1 MDYEIGSDV
10 MALERLIL
18 RWNMEDKDI
27 PPEERK
33 PIWVYIQSPGGNLL
47 YMSALL
53 DAIELSVTPVYT
65 VNMGYAA
72 SAAALIFMAG
82 KKRFML
88 PRAKVLIHEGSAAF
102 DGDAGKVLDA
112 TDSYKKQLKAMKE
125 YVLEHTAIPKTQL
138 MKKRSNDW
146 ELDAQYCLDY
156 KVCDVVVSSLSE
168 VL

>member
-1 MDYEIGSDV
+1 

-27 PPEERK
+27 PPEDRK

-82 KKRFML
+82 K
-88 PRAKVLIHEGSAAF
+88 PAAKG
-102 DGDAGKVLDA
+102 GAGK
-112 TDSYKKQLKAMKE
+112 
-125 YVLEHTAIPKTQL
+125 
-138 MKKRSNDW
+138 
-146 ELDAQYCLDY
+146 
-156 KVCDVVVSSLSE
+156 
-168 VL
+168 